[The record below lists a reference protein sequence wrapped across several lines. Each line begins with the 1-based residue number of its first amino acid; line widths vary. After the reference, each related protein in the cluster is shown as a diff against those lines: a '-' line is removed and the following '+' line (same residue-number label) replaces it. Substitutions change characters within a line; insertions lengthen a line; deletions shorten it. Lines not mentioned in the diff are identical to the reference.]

1 MKYKLVNKDIKKDYV
16 YELLKSRGVENI
28 QKFLN
33 PSEDSLQSFEDL
45 FNINIGVQL
54 IKDTILNELPYA
66 LIVD

>member
-33 PSEDSLQSFEDL
+33 PSEESLQSFEDL
-45 FNINIGVQL
+45 FNLNIGVDFF
-54 IKDTILNELPYA
+54 ISNINKNKP
-66 LIVD
+66 